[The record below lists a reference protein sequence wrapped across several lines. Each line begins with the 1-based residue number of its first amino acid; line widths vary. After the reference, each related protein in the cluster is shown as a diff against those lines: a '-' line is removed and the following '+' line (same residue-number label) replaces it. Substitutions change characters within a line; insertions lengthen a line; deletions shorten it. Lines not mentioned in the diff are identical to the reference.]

1 MKTAL
6 LFITALVAL
15 SECQNDPI
23 VEVELGS
30 FRNTKHGVSGQVFKA
45 DDSTI
50 KVKNFNY
57 DGAGKLKKN
66 LINLLICVKY
76 DTTDLAWHDE

>member
-30 FRNTKHGVSGQVFKA
+30 FHNTKHGVSGQVFKA

-50 KVKNFNY
+50 SIKNFNY
-57 DGAGKLKKN
+57 DGTGKLKQK
-66 LINLLICVKY
+66 
-76 DTTDLAWHDE
+76 T

>member
-30 FRNTKHGVSGQVFKA
+30 FHNTKHGVSGQVFKA

-50 KVKNFNY
+50 SIKNFNY
-57 DGAGKLKKN
+57 DGTGKLKQKN
-66 LINLLICVKY
+66 LINSLTCVKY
-76 DTTDLAWHDE
+76 NTKDLA

>member
-6 LFITALVAL
+6 VFITVLVAL

-23 VEVELGS
+23 QSVGLGD
-30 FRNTKHGVSGQVFKA
+30 FQKTKHKVSGQVFKA

-50 KVKNFNY
+50 SIKNFNY
-57 DGAGKLKKN
+57 DGNGKLKQK
-66 LINLLICVKY
+66 
-76 DTTDLAWHDE
+76 A